1 MPSSNTITSTAITS
15 FTAGTTIK
23 SAEVNGNL
31 NVWRGHLLPV
41 DLTASAAAPTQ
52 TFDVGSTDYRFR
64 NIFGSSAPN
73 VVSTTGSISPVVG
86 MDVVLMNT
94 TSATTTASLPTAVGF
109 YGMLTIKNIG
119 TGGMTAFLDANGSQ
133 TIDNTLTVNLI
144 DSESTTLVSDQSNW
158 WSI

>member
-86 MDVVLMNT
+86 MDAVLMNT
-94 TSATTTASLPTAVGF
+94 TSATTTA
-109 YGMLTIKNIG
+109 
-119 TGGMTAFLDANGSQ
+119 
-133 TIDNTLTVNLI
+133 
-144 DSESTTLVSDQSNW
+144 
-158 WSI
+158 